1 MINAHKLF
9 LAFDDEDKELMYRLG
24 KQWWESKLVADEI
37 TLTVAESDMLHHSN
51 KLIQTVKMIRERT
64 KCSLRTAKTVCDRER
79 AKAIHLRY
87 NQKPVGG

>member
-79 AKAIHLRY
+79 SKAIHLRY
-87 NQKPVGG
+87 NPKPVV